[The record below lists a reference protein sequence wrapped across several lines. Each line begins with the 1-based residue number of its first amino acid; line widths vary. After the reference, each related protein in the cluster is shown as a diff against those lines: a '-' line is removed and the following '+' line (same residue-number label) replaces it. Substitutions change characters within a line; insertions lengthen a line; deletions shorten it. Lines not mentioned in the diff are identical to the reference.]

1 MTDHI
6 ANLIE
11 RNRELSPIREE
22 LAQAAELIVSC
33 YQAGGKVLIC
43 GNGGSAADSEH
54 IAGELLKG
62 FLKRRPLPETLA
74 TKLPAGLAGRLQ
86 MGLPAVSLV
95 SHSALLTAVIN
106 DLGSDLMYAQQVMA
120 LGTENDVLIGLS
132 TSGNAEN
139 VVNAF
144 HAAAAKGIRRIAM
157 TGERDSRMSALAD
170 ITLRV
175 PASSTPEVQ
184 EYHLKLYHT
193 LCAQVEEYFFPI

>member
-11 RNRELSPIREE
+11 RNRELSPIRKE
-22 LAQAAELIVSC
+22 LAQAVELIVSC
-33 YQAGGKVLIC
+33 YQAGGKALIC

-74 TKLPAGLAGRLQ
+74 AKLPAGLAGRLQ

-184 EYHLKLYHT
+184 EYHLKLYHA